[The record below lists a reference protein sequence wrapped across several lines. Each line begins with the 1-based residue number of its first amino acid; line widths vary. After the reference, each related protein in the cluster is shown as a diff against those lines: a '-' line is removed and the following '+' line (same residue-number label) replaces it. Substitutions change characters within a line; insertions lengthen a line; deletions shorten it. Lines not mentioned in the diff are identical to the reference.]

1 MFNRIQAK
9 EAEFYNYVNVDEV
22 AEMFE
27 IDKSDIEIIFNYWK
41 LKRRVSYFYTKLFS
55 FFDLRKVLS
64 YVFLNLFIF

>member
-41 LKRRVSYFYTKLFS
+41 LKRRVSYFYAKFFS
-55 FFDLRKVLS
+55 FFDHRKVLS
-64 YVFLNLFIF
+64 SVHILN

>member
-41 LKRRVSYFYTKLFS
+41 LKRRVSYFYTKFFS
-55 FFDLRKVLS
+55 FFDHRKVLS
-64 YVFLNLFIF
+64 SVHILN